1 MSWFRQLAESAR
13 RARESFPPDARD
25 AAGDRG
31 EAAALAAIELMAENA
46 MASLYPALRVPK
58 TDRDGKHEI
67 DLVLASPLGLLAI
80 EVKHWGGA
88 IDIQRDGRWRQA
100 GPEEKVH
107 EDHLRLL
114 RDKVAALA
122 AYLGK
127 QGAPVAANAI
137 HPVVLFTNPSARLT
151 GRLAELPEVKQLA
164 ALPAFA
170 QPLLPPRPR
179 GVLAWLRSWF
189 RAGESEGLLGTPF
202 PQVRAALDRLPT
214 WDLIRLRGG
223 RILKGD
229 LRGFS
234 VKVIQGK
241 NLRRSTVH
249 DLDIR
254 ASGSWIGA
262 FLRGTRLSWRGAEGS
277 GRGRAAPSQQLTIK
291 LAGQSR
297 EETVWLEHVE
307 HVSLGWQDET
317 YYDDP
322 KPPLASYRVGTT
334 YEGKVTGVTDFGVF
348 VDFDGHRDGLVHMRR
363 LEQRG
368 RRLSSFQPGQRLV
381 VKLVGTRVRDN
392 GKEEVELDLAE
403 E

>member
-1 MSWFRQLAESAR
+1 M
-13 RARESFPPDARD
+13 RAL
-25 AAGDRG
+25 
-31 EAAALAAIELMAENA
+31 LAAPLTEADVAARLAGHEPDPGEVTIMLLSGGTTSLSKLIPRTHEDYVLNARLCGRSGGFDEATVFMAILPLGHTYN
-46 MASLYPALRVPK
+46 
-58 TDRDGKHEI
+58 
-67 DLVLASPLGLLAI
+67 LASPGMLGCFYYGGTVVLAPSGDAGD
-80 EVKHWGGA
+80 VFSLV
-88 IDIQRDGRWRQA
+88 QR
-100 GPEEKVH
+100 EKVS
-107 EDHLRLL
+107 
-114 RDKVAALA
+114 VIAAVVPLISNW
-122 AYLGK
+122 LNS
-127 QGAPVAANAI
+127 PV
-137 HPVVLFTNPSARLT
+137 P
-151 GRLAELPEVKQLA
+151 
-164 ALPAFA
+164 
-170 QPLLPPRPR
+170 
-179 GVLAWLRSWF
+179 
-189 RAGESEGLLGTPF
+189 
-202 PQVRAALDRLPT
+202 DDY
-214 WDLIRLRGG
+214 DLSTL
-223 RILKGD
+223 
-229 LRGFS
+229 
-234 VKVIQGK
+234 KVIQGK